1 MREIVRAAA
10 KNGELKTGKIVLVGR
25 QPILKIDFAEL
36 KMELQECLKKLS
48 LG

>member
-10 KNGELKTGKIVLVGR
+10 KSGGISSGKIVLVGR
-25 QPILKIDFAEL
+25 QQILKIDFAEL
-36 KMELQECLKKLS
+36 KMELQGCLKKLS